1 MLISENTEGFQILHF
16 HAETVQ
22 NVEDGTL
29 QNLEAGTVQ
38 IPEAAP
44 SLNPLWYT
52 VQTDSVPQG
61 VTGGDNDNASPYL
74 ALPYLTSSA
83 SSALFGTVCAH
94 CRCCFSLE

>member
-1 MLISENTEGFQILHF
+1 MLISENMEGFQILHF

-44 SLNPLWYT
+44 SLNPLQDT

-61 VTGGDNDNASPYL
+61 VTMTMHL
-74 ALPYLTSSA
+74 LTW
-83 SSALFGTVCAH
+83 H
-94 CRCCFSLE
+94 CHT